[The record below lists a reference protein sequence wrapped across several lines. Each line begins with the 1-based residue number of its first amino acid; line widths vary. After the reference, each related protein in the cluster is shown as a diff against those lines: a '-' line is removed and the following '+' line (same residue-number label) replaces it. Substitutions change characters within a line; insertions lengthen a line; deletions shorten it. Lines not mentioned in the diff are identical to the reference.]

1 MIMLGKSGVVDVR
14 INRRSG
20 GPSTLFFGGEGK
32 RTSFF
37 FFPFP
42 EKKPDRGLGVNLL
55 KKKGK
60 RTSSQSIIKFL
71 GLYFEIQTGT
81 VALCY
86 KKKLENYFWICS

>member
-14 INRRSG
+14 INGRSG
-20 GPSTLFFGGEGK
+20 DQVVRSGGGEGK

-42 EKKPDRGLGVNLL
+42 VNLL

-60 RTSSQSIIKFL
+60 RTSSQSIMKYL
-71 GLYFEIQTGT
+71 GLFFEMTDRYRR
-81 VALCY
+81 AL
-86 KKKLENYFWICS
+86 L

>member
-20 GPSTLFFGGEGK
+20 GPSTHFFGGEGK

-42 EKKPDRGLGVNLL
+42 REFVKEEREEDFIAVYNEIPWPVLRNDRPV
-55 KKKGK
+55 
-60 RTSSQSIIKFL
+60 QSRFVI
-71 GLYFEIQTGT
+71 
-81 VALCY
+81 
-86 KKKLENYFWICS
+86 KKLKNYFWICS

>member
-71 GLYFEIQTGT
+71 GLYFEMTDRYRR
-81 VALCY
+81 AL
-86 KKKLENYFWICS
+86 L

>member
-14 INRRSG
+14 INLRSG
-20 GPSTLFFGGEGK
+20 GPSTLFFWRRGEK
-32 RTSFF
+32 DVVL

-60 RTSSQSIIKFL
+60 TTSSQSIMKYL
-71 GLYFEIQTGT
+71 GLYFEMTDRR
-81 VALCY
+81 AL
-86 KKKLENYFWICS
+86 L